1 MTPANCS
8 TKSVKSLFARYLS
21 LLFVF
26 AHVSCLAIFVAGCGG
41 DSTPPPPP
49 AITVSVSPSAAVSI
63 DQAQTKAFTA
73 TVSNDVGAKGVT
85 WTVAGGGTL
94 SNTTTGAATF
104 NAPASVAANLT
115 VTLTATSVSDA
126 TKSASV
132 KITVTPLPAITS
144 TSLVNATVGTAYS
157 VTLQMTGGV
166 SPFTWSIASGTLPAG
181 LSLNASTGV
190 ISGTPTAPGTS
201 NLTFQVTDSG
211 SPAISATS
219 ALTITVDAASLTI
232 STTSLPNGTIG
243 AAYTGGVQATGGTQ
257 PYTFTITVGALPA
270 GLAINSA
277 TGAITGTPSAAATS
291 NFTVHVTD
299 SSGPAQSADKALSI
313 TVNPSGPNDSLLN
326 GTYAL
331 SFTGWDAS
339 GYLAMAGSFIADGAG
354 AVTGGV
360 LDLTRHSGVS
370 TNISITGGSFTIAAD
385 NRGSLTLISSLGTWT
400 FRMSVDA
407 TGQKARF
414 IQFDASATRGSGLIK
429 KQNTSQFATAL
440 AGDFAFGMTGY
451 DDAANRTSA
460 DGALTAASGNIS
472 SGSLDASTSGAST
485 GQIAISGGVISA
497 ASGSAGRGTLSV
509 NATITGLPATTTYAY
524 YMVSSTELFF
534 VNINPLVDSVPRFTG
549 SLLKQNKPGGGFAL
563 SSLNGAAVF
572 RFSALDTS
580 HSQTNVAIGQI
591 VPNGSG
597 TITSASLDQNADG
610 VITTGTSSGS
620 YTMTS
625 SGRGVV
631 SITGIRQEVVYLVDL
646 NTGFLVEGTTVDPG
660 NDVGLGFF
668 EPQTSTVAPSGTYV
682 LGTIDPTNAQAND
695 LAGSLTAGA
704 GSPPLSGTL
713 DSSDFPSTLTP
724 DQAFTAVYTTTI
736 DSKGRAAAT
745 ITPTGGSPIPV
756 ILWVISPNKFVAIVA
771 DATQTETSLLVIEK

>member
-243 AAYTGGVQATGGTQ
+243 AASDSPTG
-257 PYTFTITVGALPA
+257 PLP
-270 GLAINSA
+270 GP
-277 TGAITGTPSAAATS
+277 PSAAPPPNSPA
-291 NFTVHVTD
+291 HVTD

-440 AGDFAFGMTGY
+440 AGDFAFGMAGY
-451 DDAANRTSA
+451 DDSA
-460 DGALTAASGNIS
+460 K
-472 SGSLDASTSGAST
+472 
-485 GQIAISGGVISA
+485 
-497 ASGSAGRGTLSV
+497 R
-509 NATITGLPATTTYAY
+509 
-524 YMVSSTELFF
+524 
-534 VNINPLVDSVPRFTG
+534 
-549 SLLKQNKPGGGFAL
+549 
-563 SSLNGAAVF
+563 
-572 RFSALDTS
+572 
-580 HSQTNVAIGQI
+580 
-591 VPNGSG
+591 
-597 TITSASLDQNADG
+597 
-610 VITTGTSSGS
+610 
-620 YTMTS
+620 
-625 SGRGVV
+625 
-631 SITGIRQEVVYLVDL
+631 
-646 NTGFLVEGTTVDPG
+646 TTV
-660 NDVGLGFF
+660 VG
-668 EPQTSTVAPSGTYV
+668 
-682 LGTIDPTNAQAND
+682 
-695 LAGSLTAGA
+695 
-704 GSPPLSGTL
+704 
-713 DSSDFPSTLTP
+713 
-724 DQAFTAVYTTTI
+724 AFHEI
-736 DSKGRAAAT
+736 GRA
-745 ITPTGGSPIPV
+745 
-756 ILWVISPNKFVAIVA
+756 
-771 DATQTETSLLVIEK
+771 